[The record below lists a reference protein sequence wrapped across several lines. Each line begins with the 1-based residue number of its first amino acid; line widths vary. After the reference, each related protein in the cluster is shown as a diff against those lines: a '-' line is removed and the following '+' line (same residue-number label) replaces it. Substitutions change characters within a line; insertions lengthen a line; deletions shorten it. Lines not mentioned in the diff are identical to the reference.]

1 MHGPD
6 GQHIPRHPESFG
18 VCSLTYGRSQRMGH
32 MKDTPGQEV
41 VKLPLLHL
49 CGNEMENASRNKH
62 TYVTHG
68 NGCHRAG
75 VDSRQ
80 ML

>member
-1 MHGPD
+1 
-6 GQHIPRHPESFG
+6 
-18 VCSLTYGRSQRMGH
+18 

-62 TYVTHG
+62 TYVTLG

>member
-1 MHGPD
+1 
-6 GQHIPRHPESFG
+6 
-18 VCSLTYGRSQRMGH
+18 MGH

-49 CGNEMENASRNKH
+49 CDNEMESASKNKH
-62 TYVTHG
+62 TYVTDG
-68 NGCHRAG
+68 IGCHRAG

-80 ML
+80 MLWGHRWGRSQQRSTENKTSGWKFTVHLF